1 MNRYLVFIVT
11 CATEE
16 VSYHYSISHYSCAHT
31 DTPYLF
37 QGLTNEKLR
46 DEILCQLCNQTWK
59 NDNEANAERG
69 WLLMSNCLSV
79 FPPSD
84 TLYKYLLK

>member
-1 MNRYLVFIVT
+1 MGQFSVAHRTSNSSYLSSDTRRPAV
-11 CATEE
+11 CAG
-16 VSYHYSISHYSCAHT
+16 
-31 DTPYLF
+31 

-59 NDNEANAERG
+59 NENEANAERG

-84 TLYKYLLK
+84 NLYKYLLK